1 MSRFTIAQAARRPV
15 PLLVGVCGP
24 SSSGK
29 TFSMLRLASGIQRVC
44 SGHIG
49 VIDTENGRALHYAD
63 RFTFLHLPFSPPFSP
78 DDYWEAIQVAAA
90 AGCKTIII
98 DQLSHEHEGP
108 GGVLEM
114 HEAEVERMVGS
125 GWRPDAA
132 QFPAWAKPKAQRRKL
147 IQNMLQLN
155 VNLICGFRAKRKV
168 KIEKTERGGR
178 TRNEPVDQGW
188 MPIAGDEYAYEMSAL
203 AVLPP
208 GSKGV
213 PDWLTQDPGSEMV
226 RKRPVQFEA
235 ILKPGAQLS
244 EDMGE
249 AMARWAAGEKAPAQS
264 APAAAAAAQDDRFNE
279 LLALI
284 EMSDTRDKLA
294 ATKAI
299 ANKTAGLSKTEKERL
314 RQAFAAAE
322 QRLADAP
329 NPEEDGR

>member
-1 MSRFTIAQAARRPV
+1 MSRFTIGQASRRPV

-29 TFSMLRLASGIQRVC
+29 TFSMLRVASGIARVC
-44 SGHIG
+44 GGSIG

-63 RFTFLHLPFSPPFSP
+63 RFSFLHLPFSPPFSP
-78 DDYWEAIQVAAA
+78 EDYWEAIQVAAA

-114 HEAEVERMVGS
+114 HETEVERMVGS

-168 KIEKTERGGR
+168 KIEKTERNGR

-188 MPIAGDEYAYEMSAL
+188 MPIAGDEYAYEMTAL

-213 PDWLTQDPGSEMV
+213 PDWLTQDPGSELV
-226 RKRPVQFEA
+226 RKCPKQFEG
-235 ILKPGAQLS
+235 ILKAGAQLS

-249 AMARWAAGEKAPAQS
+249 AMARWAAGDAAPAQAAPNS
-264 APAAAAAAQDDRFNE
+264 AADDRFNE

-284 EMSDTRDKLA
+284 EMSDTRAKLE

-299 ANKTAGLSKTEKERL
+299 ANKTTGLNKTEKERL
-314 RQAFAAAE
+314 RVAFAAAE
-322 QRLADAP
+322 HRLSASA
-329 NPEEDGR
+329 NPENDGRIT

>member
-1 MSRFTIAQAARRPV
+1 MSRFTIGQAARKPV
-15 PLLVGVCGP
+15 PLLIGVCGP

-29 TFSMLRLASGIQRVC
+29 TYSMLRLASGIQRVC
-44 SGHIG
+44 GGHIG

-63 RFTFLHLPFSPPFSP
+63 RFSFLHLPFSPPFAP

-114 HEAEVERMVGS
+114 HEAEVERMASS
-125 GWRPDAA
+125 GWRVEAA

-147 IQNMLQLN
+147 IQNLLQLQ
-155 VNLICGFRAKRKV
+155 VNMICGFRAKRKV
-168 KIEKTERGGR
+168 KLEQVERNGR
-178 TRNEPVDQGW
+178 MRNEPVDQGW
-188 MPIAGDEYAYEMSAL
+188 MPIAGDEYAYECTAL

-213 PDWLTQDPGSEMV
+213 PDWMTQDPGSEMV
-226 RKRPVQFEA
+226 RKRPAQFEA

-249 AMARWAAGEKAPAQS
+249 AMARWAEGTAAPGS
-264 APAAAAAAQDDRFNE
+264 KLSN

-284 EMSDTRDKLA
+284 EMVDDAEKMASARK
-294 ATKAI
+294 I
-299 ANKTAGLSKTEKERL
+299 ANDTPGLSKLDKAEL
-314 RQAFAAAE
+314 RKAFAAAE
-322 QRLADAP
+322 ERMAQPAQLEP
-329 NPEEDGR
+329 GEG